1 MMVVVMKEEM
11 ETQILQVEEEMM
23 GLQRMYQV
31 VVLGRVMMLLE
42 LLIRDRYEDDVIATE
57 EYEMVL
63 QGAAWT
69 CDDHYDNV
77 KVMVNE

>member
-69 CDDHYDNV
+69 CDDH
-77 KVMVNE
+77 